1 MSVKSSDIRT
11 TFHGGEAEKGR
22 IEFYEYSRSAYALA
36 RLIATVE
43 SFRRTGQVPKK
54 VMSSANVEQYV
65 HLPEAGSWSY
75 VTNLFDAVGDK
86 VKVPVSFN
94 ALVSWATGKA
104 LDDVDLF
111 NSNTDA
117 VIAGKPEIDLSLAD
131 ADTVRSRKPRRTKA
145 EIEAE
150 SAAAETSKKF
160 TKRSL
165 NKSVKAQ
172 KDLRAKR
179 VSLETGI
186 AVAREAKRNL
196 AADPEKALA
205 QARAEAK
212 RVADLAARP
221 DVQMFSEESDLVRAL
236 GSFAANDLG
245 SKEKTAEQAARISY
259 AANDLLPRL
268 NRRLYGDRRVESDD
282 IDGDELDQ
290 LAAKARPLLKD
301 IVLPLRKSPTNMDL
315 ALGSEKRRIIHI
327 DEVRGRMLSD
337 SFLSAEA
344 YDMKV
349 FVIEFNRVTHSGKCR
364 IQSMSLEVPFSLER
378 QLVERLTTKAI
389 DSLKARQM
397 TFTVRPFVDNDGSIR
412 SLLVQNIGA

>member
-1 MSVKSSDIRT
+1 MSVKKSSDIRT

-43 SFRRTGQVPKK
+43 SFRRTGRVPKK

-75 VTNLFDAVGDK
+75 VTNLFDAAGDK
-86 VKVPVSFN
+86 IKVPASFN
-94 ALVSWATGKA
+94 ALFSWATGKA
-104 LDDVDLF
+104 LDNVDLF
-111 NSNTDA
+111 NSNTEA
-117 VIAGKPEIDLSLAD
+117 VIAGKPEIDLSLAE
-131 ADTVRSRKPRRTKA
+131 AEAVRPRKRRTKA

-150 SAAAETSKKF
+150 PTVADTSKKF
-160 TKRSL
+160 NKRSL

-186 AVAREAKRNL
+186 AVAREAKKNL
-196 AADPEKALA
+196 AENPEEALT

-212 RVADLAARP
+212 KVADLAARP
-221 DVQMFSEESDLVRAL
+221 DVKMFAEESDLVRAL
-236 GSFAANDLG
+236 ESFAANDL
-245 SKEKTAEQAARISY
+245 SSREKKAEQAARISY
-259 AANDLLPRL
+259 AANDMLPRL
-268 NRRLYGDRRVESDD
+268 NRRLYGDREVEGDH
-282 IDGDELDQ
+282 IDREELEQ

-315 ALGSEKRRIIHI
+315 ALGSERRRIIHI

-337 SFLSAEA
+337 SFLSEEA
-344 YDMKV
+344 YDMNV

>member
-11 TFHGGEAEKGR
+11 TFHGGEAENGR

-43 SFRRTGQVPKK
+43 GFRRTGQVPKK

-65 HLPEAGSWSY
+65 HLPELGSWSY

-94 ALVSWATGKA
+94 GLFSWATGKA
-104 LDDVDLF
+104 LDNVDLF

-117 VIAGKPEIDLSLAD
+117 VIAGKPEIDLSLAE
-131 ADTVRSRKPRRTKA
+131 AEAVIPRKRRSKA
-145 EIEAE
+145 EIEAG
-150 SAAAETSKKF
+150 SSVGETSKKF
-160 TKRSL
+160 NKRSL
-165 NKSVKAQ
+165 NKSVKVQ
-172 KDLRAKR
+172 KDLKAKR

-186 AVAREAKRNL
+186 SVAREAKKNL
-196 AADPEKALA
+196 AEDPEKALA
-205 QARAEAK
+205 QARSEAK
-212 RVADLAARP
+212 KVADLAARP
-221 DVQMFSEESDLVRAL
+221 DIRMFSEEADLVRAL
-236 GSFAANDLG
+236 GSFAANDL
-245 SKEKTAEQAARISY
+245 SNKEKTAEQAARISY

-268 NRRLYGDRRVESDD
+268 NRRLYGDRNVERDD

-315 ALGSEKRRIIHI
+315 ALGPEKRRIIHI

-412 SLLVQNIGA
+412 SLLVQNIGS